1 MVISVNKLD
10 LNLLTK
16 TNESMKPEHL
26 LSKAPP
32 LTLSASKQINKL
44 SIFCEFSF
52 SSLKFGRITIIHEP
66 LPNRVLLPHLVSD
79 GIDRDAFSFRQ
90 EEDDKQGHN
99 KNPG

>member
-44 SIFCEFSF
+44 SIFCEF
-52 SSLKFGRITIIHEP
+52 
-66 LPNRVLLPHLVSD
+66 RVLLPHLVSD